1 VYSNPQVSIL
11 PTIQA
16 VVPTIHRVETELF
29 GSDIWTSLNAD
40 HQMIGWQGCE
50 LILMPAIFISFVC
63 LFCCPKT
70 LLLDAAVVQVSKPV

>member
-1 VYSNPQVSIL
+1 V
-11 PTIQA
+11 
-16 VVPTIHRVETELF
+16 
-29 GSDIWTSLNAD
+29 SDIWTSLNAD

-70 LLLDAAVVQVSKPV
+70 LLLDAAVNLSFSFLHHQRHDWKVEQPMKGELFDG